1 MEMFKKKN
9 NKIKYQLNYKYINK
23 PINSKKL
30 VSFILILLISS
41 TVQIL
46 PKLRILTS
54 ITEIIIT
61 IQGTGDQ
68 KILGDSTFVLLPDE
82 ILVNGDSNTEIG
94 KIVNIL
100 DNSKN
105 NITRNNISTNFANMF
120 KDLKNITDIYFS
132 NIDTSQIT
140 DMSYMFSST
149 SIASLDLSKFNTS
162 SVKNFGDMFR
172 YCGLLTSLNLSHF
185 NISSS
190 NFIRG
195 MFHSCSDLK
204 TLDISNFNTSLVPN
218 MKSLFFECSSLEN

>member
-46 PKLRILTS
+46 PNLRILTS

-68 KILGDSTFVLLPDE
+68 KILGDSAFVPLPDE
-82 ILVNGDSNTEIG
+82 ILVNRDSNTEIG

-100 DNSKN
+100 DNSKK
-105 NITRNNISTNFANMF
+105 NITMRRNNISTNFANIF

-140 DMSYMFSST
+140 DMSY
-149 SIASLDLSKFNTS
+149 I
-162 SVKNFGDMFR
+162 
-172 YCGLLTSLNLSHF
+172 Y
-185 NISSS
+185 
-190 NFIRG
+190 
-195 MFHSCSDLK
+195 
-204 TLDISNFNTSLVPN
+204 LVV
-218 MKSLFFECSSLEN
+218 LQ